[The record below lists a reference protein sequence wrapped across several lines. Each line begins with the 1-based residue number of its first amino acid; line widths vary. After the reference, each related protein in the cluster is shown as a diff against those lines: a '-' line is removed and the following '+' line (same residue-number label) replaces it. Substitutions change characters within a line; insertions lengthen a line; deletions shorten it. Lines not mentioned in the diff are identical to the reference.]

1 HETFRPGEAL
11 RVRLAF
17 SAGHHKGEG
26 AGGFR
31 ADPQLPAVPF
41 GDGDEGG
48 CVLVRFAVT
57 DQSHGDVALRS
68 VWAEFRLFVPETEMT
83 TVRVSGRDVVDG
95 FSRRGNHPRHRA
107 KLLEEKRISHV
118 LAEHLRPQ
126 WLCRSDRRCVA

>member
-1 HETFRPGEAL
+1 SGGSSANTSTR
-11 RVRLAF
+11 RSDQVRHSEYGSPSRLVITREKVQAD
-17 SAGHHKGEG
+17 
-26 AGGFR
+26 FR

-95 FSRRGNHPRHRA
+95 FSRRGNH
-107 KLLEEKRISHV
+107 
-118 LAEHLRPQ
+118 
-126 WLCRSDRRCVA
+126 